1 MIHFVCTRKGEM
13 NNFTQIRVGRREKYF
28 GHKTHENL
36 SKLTDLLFKERRDNY
51 FLASILGGSTEYIE
65 EDELDTYLDELI
77 QEKLQDKTID
87 WETINSYYQER
98 LEYIDSQSSDDDR
111 RHPHRRQD
119 ILQVMALLNK
129 YQDQMREHTTDN
141 FCLY

>member
-1 MIHFVCTRKGEM
+1 MDD
-13 NNFTQIRVGRREKYF
+13 FTQIRVKRRKKYF

-36 SKLTDLLFKERRDNY
+36 SKLTELQFKERRDNY
-51 FLASILGGSTEYIE
+51 FLAIILGGSTEYIE

-98 LEYIDSQSSDDDR
+98 LEYVDSQSSEDDR
-111 RHPHRRQD
+111 RHPH
-119 ILQVMALLNK
+119 
-129 YQDQMREHTTDN
+129 
-141 FCLY
+141 

>member
-1 MIHFVCTRKGEM
+1 MDD
-13 NNFTQIRVGRREKYF
+13 FTQIRVKRRKKYF

-36 SKLTDLLFKERRDNY
+36 SKLTELQFKERRDNY
-51 FLASILGGSTEYIE
+51 FLAIILGGSTEYIE

-98 LEYIDSQSSDDDR
+98 LEYVDSQSSEDDR

-119 ILQVMALLNK
+119 ILQVMALLNT